1 MKKSI
6 NSNIKLHWTTHFCV
20 RITCV
25 LVLQLGDKIWAGFFC
40 FFLNCCCFS
49 VLRLVMMVLLFPFLR
64 SFGPQNE
71 ILKWMCYSR
80 ANTLRANKN
89 DFIASL
95 FQLIMKLPPTGTFS
109 YACVCESFA
118 VIQYKSCRLTA
129 QTIKHK
135 TKCENCIRIATN
147 EGRKCGPTS
156 HKRAGAY
163 HAKRATAHKHQ

>member
-1 MKKSI
+1 
-6 NSNIKLHWTTHFCV
+6 
-20 RITCV
+20 
-25 LVLQLGDKIWAGFFC
+25 
-40 FFLNCCCFS
+40 
-49 VLRLVMMVLLFPFLR
+49 
-64 SFGPQNE
+64 
-71 ILKWMCYSR
+71 MCYSR

-135 TKCENCIRIATN
+135 TNVKIAFELLQMREENAVQNHTNVRVRITRNVQQHTN
-147 EGRKCGPTS
+147 ISSVHKNNKHLYKMCMWKILPTTS
-156 HKRAGAY
+156 K
-163 HAKRATAHKHQ
+163 